1 MRRPATIIG
10 GRFFWRFA
18 VGASSHYCNRIPAP
32 DESRKRAMS
41 FPFPPVCGVILA
53 GGRSSRMG
61 GGDKTL
67 LDAGGQTLLAR
78 CVARLAPQA
87 GPLALNANGD
97 PARFAACGLPVIAD
111 PPDAADAG
119 PLAGVLAGLTW
130 LHERAPGCRWLLTV
144 AGDTPLF
151 PADLAVRLLAGATE
165 QGARL
170 AVAASGGRTHP
181 VFGLWP
187 ADLLDELRHAVTVE
201 GVRRV
206 FALLDRYPV
215 ATVEWPV
222 IPHDPFFNVN
232 TPADAAQ
239 LAKLLS

>member
-1 MRRPATIIG
+1 MG
-10 GRFFWRFA
+10 
-18 VGASSHYCNRIPAP
+18 YCNRFPIP
-32 DESRKRAMS
+32 DESRKRPMPS
-41 FPFPPVCGVILA
+41 PFPLVCGVILA

-67 LDAGGQTLLAR
+67 LHVGGQTLLAR

-97 PARFAACGLPVIAD
+97 PARFLPACDLPVIAD
-111 PPDAADAG
+111 APDAADAG

-130 LHERAPGCRWLLTV
+130 LHESAPGCRWLLTV

-151 PADLAVRLLAGATE
+151 PADLAVRLLAGASE
-165 QGARL
+165 PGARL

-201 GVRRV
+201 GLRRV
-206 FALLDRYPV
+206 FSLLDRYPT
-215 ATVEWPV
+215 ATVDWPV
-222 IPHDPFFNVN
+222 EPFDPFFNVN

-239 LAKLLS
+239 LATLL